1 MKAYLKFFTVLFCT
15 SVVFFSCKDTNTAD
29 SREET
34 TMQKDTIISAHN
46 ETNVSRS
53 LEDDLDRDGDGTLEE
68 ADGQTAADRL
78 NMDADANVKVKEDKI
93 KMEDSEKKVKIKTDK
108 DDGSVEKAKVKFK
121 DEEGN

>member
-15 SVVFFSCKDTNTAD
+15 GVVFFSCKDTNTAD